1 MRPAAAGWKA
11 LRLGEASN
19 AGQEA
24 VRLWMN
30 WPAVGQKAVRLRKG
44 CCSRGRK
51 DNRKSGAQFP
61 SGTALTQLHRE
72 GLGQP
77 RVLHHAA
84 VVVLVATLDCE

>member
-1 MRPAAAGWKA
+1 MDELA
-11 LRLGEASN
+11 
-19 AGQEA
+19 
-24 VRLWMN
+24 
-30 WPAVGQKAVRLRKG
+30 AVGQKAVRLRKG

-61 SGTALTQLHRE
+61 SGTSLTQLHRE

-77 RVLHHAA
+77 RVLHHAT